1 MVFPQQLAA
10 LLITRQVI
18 GNIREALL
26 PYVIEKIKLFKI
38 GYKMVEAMSP
48 ETLEKQIRQLEEN
61 ERKSTS
67 SADGAEEESPQGNES
82 RTQSSEDDKAE
93 TRKVC
98 DEEIEEVKTGL
109 TLSQAEVEACMKKVS
124 ILI

>member
-26 PYVIEKIKLFKI
+26 PYVVEKIKLFKI

>member
-1 MVFPQQLAA
+1 M
-10 LLITRQVI
+10 I

-26 PYVIEKIKLFKI
+26 PYVVEKIKLFKI

-61 ERKSTS
+61 DRRSTS
-67 SADGAEEESPQGNES
+67 SAEGAEEESPYGSES
-82 RTQSSEDDKAE
+82 RTPSSEDDKVE

-98 DEEIEEVKTGL
+98 NEEIEEVKTGL
-109 TLSQAEVEACMKKVS
+109 TLSQAEVEACMKKVTF
-124 ILI
+124 IVRC